1 MVEICDKNN
10 IFIFE
15 DRKFAD
21 IGNTF
26 RQQFTGG
33 IYRIRDWCHLTDL
46 LREGIINELMIVKIR
61 NKVVYW

>member
-1 MVEICDKNN
+1 MVKTHCDIINNFSEEYVDKMVEICDKNN

-33 IYRIRDWCHLTDL
+33 IYRIRDWCHLTD
-46 LREGIINELMIVKIR
+46 
-61 NKVVYW
+61 YP